1 MTSNMTT
8 LKKAT
13 IAGLVPAL
21 IEGALLQSFE
31 PGMDGWYFTQAVS
44 FWFTCGFVVY
54 LAVGNLPAVPSAIL
68 LTVFL
73 NVPWFIEE
81 AIRPGRYDH
90 ILPLLVAS
98 VVSGVVIGLV
108 SRKLRTPSRAQ
119 PLPSS

>member
-1 MTSNMTT
+1 VLS
-8 LKKAT
+8 
-13 IAGLVPAL
+13 
-21 IEGALLQSFE
+21 
-31 PGMDGWYFTQAVS
+31 AV
-44 FWFTCGFVVY
+44 
-54 LAVGNLPAVPSAIL
+54 L

-90 ILPLLVAS
+90 LAPLLVAS

-108 SRKLRTPSRAQ
+108 SRKLSSPSRAQ